1 VDLAVET
8 QGLVKVYREG
18 RSEVRALDGV
28 DLRVPRGSVFG
39 LFGPNGSGKTTLISI
54 LVGLLLPTS
63 GTAKVLG
70 LDAVRQSLE
79 VRRKVGLLPEGF
91 GFYEYMTAL
100 ENLVFFGMLD
110 GLPEAEARARARE
123 ALELVGLSERADTK
137 VSAFS
142 RGMVQRLGIAQA
154 LLKDPELLILD
165 EPTVG
170 LDPEG
175 VAQFRLL
182 VMDLARRGKTLML
195 STHLLQE
202 VGSVCT
208 HAAIIRKGR
217 ILAQGSLDEL
227 TSQVRAYEVRVSTG
241 AEALARELSS
251 QPGVAAWL
259 TGSVVRVAALRD
271 VEGDVE
277 SAAARCGARVE
288 AVVRVSPTWEDAYR
302 LHQGG
307 SKW

>member
-1 VDLAVET
+1 
-8 QGLVKVYREG
+8 
-18 RSEVRALDGV
+18 
-28 DLRVPRGSVFG
+28 
-39 LFGPNGSGKTTLISI
+39 
-54 LVGLLLPTS
+54 
-63 GTAKVLG
+63 
-70 LDAVRQSLE
+70 
-79 VRRKVGLLPEGF
+79 VGLLPEGF

-123 ALELVGLSERADTK
+123 ALDLVGLGERADTK

-170 LDPEG
+170 LDPDG

-182 VMDLARRGKTLML
+182 VRELARKGKTLML
-195 STHLLQE
+195 STHMLQE

-217 ILAQGSLDEL
+217 ILAQGSLEEL
-227 TSQVRAYEVRVSTG
+227 TSQVRAYEVRVSAG

-259 TGSVVRVAALRD
+259 TGTVVRVAALRE

-277 SAAARCGARVE
+277 SVAARCGARVE

-307 SKW
+307 TGW